1 MPHCDCPLFIENC
14 CYHFINMATTEE
26 QLANVVGRLDLIA
39 HLLLLSVDQSK
50 LPAITDQIA
59 LLADHGLAPAE
70 IGRVI
75 GRKPNYVSAMT
86 KGKKKGKS
94 DVR

>member
-1 MPHCDCPLFIENC
+1 
-14 CYHFINMATTEE
+14 MATIDDPLTSVM
-26 QLANVVGRLDLIA
+26 NRLDLIA
-39 HLLLLSVDQSK
+39 HLLLLSVDKTK

-59 LLADHGLAPAE
+59 LLADHGLMPAE

-86 KGKKKGKS
+86 KGKKKGKA
-94 DVR
+94 DGR